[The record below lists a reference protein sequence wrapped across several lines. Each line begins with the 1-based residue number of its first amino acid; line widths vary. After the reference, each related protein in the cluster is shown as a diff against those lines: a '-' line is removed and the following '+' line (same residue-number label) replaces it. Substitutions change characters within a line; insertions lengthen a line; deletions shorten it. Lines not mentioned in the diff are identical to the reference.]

1 MSFEKNM
8 HFGPIQKVLSW
19 VGAVMLVLGLAAT
32 VVAFDSGEQGSDAAM
47 THDHAVEHPAGHT
60 PPATD
65 PNVNEG
71 LDSISGEADP
81 HAHHRK
87 MLESKNYSRSL
98 HSYELPDL
106 ALVDMAGEKTSLLNE
121 VNISQPVML
130 NFIFTTCTTICP
142 VLSATFTQVEQ
153 LLGDESDQVRMISI
167 TIDPEYDTPAQLRA
181 YAERYHAGPQ
191 WQYLTGNL
199 QDIVA
204 VQKAFDAY
212 RGTKMSH
219 EPLTFLRVSAD
230 APWVRL
236 NGLASAADVVREY
249 RQLLAEQD

>member
-1 MSFEKNM
+1 MSYKNNARLGRRYKAM
-8 HFGPIQKVLSW
+8 FWG
-19 VGAVMLVLGLAAT
+19 GAVTAILGFAAA
-32 VVAFDSGEQGSDAAM
+32 VVAYGSNEPGSGDAM
-47 THDHAVEHPAGHT
+47 SPDHAVEHPAEHT
-60 PPATD
+60 QSTTGQ
-65 PNVNEG
+65 NVNEG
-71 LDSISGEADP
+71 LDSITGEADP
-81 HAHHRK
+81 HAHHRH
-87 MLESKNYSRSL
+87 MMESKNYSRSL

-106 ALVDMAGEKTSLLNE
+106 AMLDMDNEKTSLLSE
-121 VNISQPVML
+121 VNIDQPVML

-153 LLGDESDQVRMISI
+153 QLGDERDQVRMISI
-167 TIDPEYDTPAQLRA
+167 TIDPEYDTPARLRA

-199 QDIVA
+199 QNIVA
-204 VQKAFDAY
+204 IQRAFDAY
-212 RGTKMSH
+212 RGSKMSH